1 MDEPYTLATPDA
13 TAVEK
18 PIKPDLS
25 NLVTEDDEPVD
36 NFAAAK
42 QQRFLVEPLYSSAKL
57 QRPFLADSN
66 VAIYS
71 TPGAAPIVPD
81 MFLSQGVQ
89 VADDWWEKE
98 NRSYLLWEFGKSP
111 EVVIEI
117 VSNQKGNEDGDKL
130 HAYAAL
136 DVLYY
141 VIYDPQQLLSSNP
154 LRVYQLVVDEYLLR
168 PDARLAEIGLA
179 LRLWYGSFEDK
190 TALWL
195 RWCDLTDRLILTGA
209 ERAIQADARA
219 EQERIRAEQERAHA
233 EQERVRAEQER
244 ERAEQEH
251 IRAEQ
256 ERERAEQAQ
265 IQANQADAVA
275 KKLAAQLRAL
285 GIEPEME

>member
-1 MDEPYTLATPDA
+1 MDESYLLAPPDE
-13 TAVEK
+13 TTVEQ

-36 NFAAAK
+36 NFASAK

-57 QRPFLADSN
+57 ARPFLADSN

-111 EVVIEI
+111 EVVIKI

-130 HAYAAL
+130 QAYAAL
-136 DVLYY
+136 DVRYY
-141 VIYDPQQLLSSNP
+141 VIYDPQQLLSNNP
-154 LRVYQLVVDEYLLR
+154 LRVYQLVVNEYLLR
-168 PDARLAEIGLA
+168 PDARLAALDLS

-195 RWCDLTDRLILTGA
+195 RWCDLAGRLILTGA
-209 ERAIQADARA
+209 ERAAQAEA
-219 EQERIRAEQERAHA
+219 
-233 EQERVRAEQER
+233 RAEQER
-244 ERAEQEH
+244 ERAEQA
-251 IRAEQ
+251 RSQAEQ
-256 ERERAEQAQ
+256 ERKRAEQAQ
-265 IQANQADAVA
+265 IQANQADALA
-275 KKLAAQLRAL
+275 KKLAAQLRSM
-285 GIEPEME
+285 GIEPETE